1 MAAQLRTTR
10 AAFDPG
16 SSATSDAAS
25 RNAAAASALR
35 AAYMNMGDSRASDTA
50 ALPDHPCARHSR
62 AASLCTAIDSSMPTP
77 AGRSP
82 ALRRGWQPRRHD
94 RY

>member
-1 MAAQLRTTR
+1 
-10 AAFDPG
+10 
-16 SSATSDAAS
+16 
-25 RNAAAASALR
+25 
-35 AAYMNMGDSRASDTA
+35 MGDSRASDTA

-62 AASLCTAIDSSMPTP
+62 AASLRTAIDSSIPTP